1 MLPLSLL
8 IQEQMASKLIFTVL
22 VWFYLCFWLG
32 KRLLTGM
39 YSLLSHFST
48 FVQKL
53 QSGFLTELYL
63 FSSRKQNE
71 QFLVDWAAPHLDDLD
86 SLERI
91 TDPRISGSMP
101 PKAISSLGIIIL
113 LCIKVNLHSL
123 SWCIFD
129 LNVSALWDKFEA
141 VEDRAWCQL
150 KGSVFCI
157 YCWKH
162 KHWKYIVDQLD
173 FTWSFCGNYLWYFYN
188 LAVTRSPPA
197 DDNHSRQISK
207 TCRINRSSKD

>member
-1 MLPLSLL
+1 
-8 IQEQMASKLIFTVL
+8 
-22 VWFYLCFWLG
+22 
-32 KRLLTGM
+32 M

-129 LNVSALWDKFEA
+129 LNVSAL
-141 VEDRAWCQL
+141 
-150 KGSVFCI
+150 
-157 YCWKH
+157 
-162 KHWKYIVDQLD
+162 
-173 FTWSFCGNYLWYFYN
+173 
-188 LAVTRSPPA
+188 
-197 DDNHSRQISK
+197 
-207 TCRINRSSKD
+207 